1 MMLPSEVCQMYQ
13 VQACHI
19 CDNLGCGDNTNPV
32 KAKLDE
38 AQEISKA
45 ALKKQIELQAKANDF
60 DEAQDEAIQQA
71 AIVGRL
77 GEQVDSLQGKPE
89 RAQAKIRAVEEWAN
103 DPAMNWLDKPDP
115 KELDAILDDNPLC
128 KGCEDREADYGTD
141 D

>member
-1 MMLPSEVCQMYQ
+1 MDCKCGNRIYVGGRCKECYEANPPKTT
-13 VQACHI
+13 VQRIAE
-19 CDNLGCGDNTNPV
+19 LE
-32 KAKLDE
+32 AKLE
-38 AQEISKA
+38 EQRLIAEKA
-45 ALKKQIELQAKANDF
+45 TADCN
-60 DEAQDEAIQQA
+60 EAQDEAIQQA

-77 GEQVDSLQGKPE
+77 GEQVDSLQGRLD
-89 RAQAKIRAVEEWAN
+89 RAQAKLRAVEEWAN